1 MYYAMDIARY
11 IINFCIDIGNPISN
25 LKLQKILYYV
35 QAAFMIE
42 ECEPCFNEEIAKW
55 RHGPVV
61 IDVYQSYKKFI
72 GGTINERQEEYIDYE
87 LANYEFVSNFLIKRV
102 TKTFDADIIKERHR
116 KLINKVVLGLI
127 GMDDWDLVQKTQE
140 EDPYIN
146 TEKDEIIT
154 IASIYAYFNNSFINE
169 GRIYG
174 KYYTK

>member
-1 MYYAMDIARY
+1 MYSAMDIARY

-35 QAAFMIE
+35 QAAFMLE
-42 ECEPCFNEEIAKW
+42 ECEPCFNEEIIKW

-61 IDVYQSYKKFI
+61 INVYKSYQRFI
-72 GGTINERQEEYIDYE
+72 GGTINERQEKYIDYE
-87 LANYEFVSNFLIKRV
+87 YTNNFHVKIV

-116 KLINKVVLGLI
+116 KLINKVVLCLI
-127 GMDDWDLVQKTQE
+127 GMGDWDLVQKTQE

-154 IASIYAYFNNSFINE
+154 LASIYAYFNKDFINE

-174 KYYTK
+174 EYYTK